1 MTWHDMM
8 HLMHSIASKER
19 RKKLLY
25 RQATVNARTMVLRTR
40 DRRTKR
46 KGSDVVPLMGEVDNI
61 TISSGATRL
70 LIKE

>member
-1 MTWHDMM
+1 MM

-19 RKKLLY
+19 RNKLLY
-25 RQATVNARTMVLRTR
+25 QQAAVIERTTVLGAR

-61 TISSGATRL
+61 TILSGATRL
-70 LIKE
+70 LIRE

>member
-1 MTWHDMM
+1 MTWHNMM

-25 RQATVNARTMVLRTR
+25 QQATVIERTTVLGTR

-46 KGSDVVPLMGEVDNI
+46 KGSDVVSLMGEVDNI
-61 TISSGATRL
+61 TITSGATRL
-70 LIKE
+70 LTRE